1 MAPLNEE
8 QLESIRLERKQQMM
22 RAAIKVFAENGI
34 RLTKISMIA
43 KEAGVSHGLLYHY
56 FDSKEE
62 VLHQSLEWAME
73 AAVVQEDMEQLMK
86 VKMPA
91 VEKIR
96 LFTRFAFEESNG
108 DIFRVIQHV
117 DKSEDVLEKTQTM
130 VKSAGGLYIGM
141 LTPLFEQGQREGD
154 IIDGEPSVLANLFL
168 TVIAGIITDSLE
180 WWKNGL
186 DSKLDILMRM
196 ITVR

>member
-34 RLTKISMIA
+34 KLTKISMIA

-73 AAVVQEDMEQLMK
+73 ATVVQEDMGQLMK
-86 VKMPA
+86 VEMPA

-130 VKSAGGLYIGM
+130 VESAGGLYIGM
-141 LTPLFEQGQREGD
+141 LTPLFDQGQREGD
-154 IIDGEPSVLANLFL
+154 IIDGEPSELANLFL

-180 WWKNGL
+180 WWKKGL